1 MRFVTVGEA
10 PAVMMSPQSPVASA
24 FVKLTAMALL
34 QHPPTVELVVDEVEV
49 VVRDV
54 EVDVLV
60 RDVEVEVLVRDVEV
74 DVLVR
79 DGDVEVDVLV
89 RDVDVEVEVATTDVL
104 VRDVE
109 VEVDVLVRD
118 VEVEVEVATTDV
130 LVRDVEVEEDVDV
143 VAGGAV
149 ELLVE
154 LVDEVP
160 PPGVLQLFG
169 AGESLRLRTPSTFL
183 TSRPPNSAQ

>member
-79 DGDVEVDVLV
+79 DVDVEVDVLV
-89 RDVDVEVEVATTDVL
+89 RDVD
-104 VRDVE
+104 
-109 VEVDVLVRD
+109 
-118 VEVEVEVATTDV
+118 VEVEVATTDV

-154 LVDEVP
+154 LVDVVP

>member
-1 MRFVTVGEA
+1 MRFETVGA
-10 PAVMMSPQSPVASA
+10 PPAVMMSPQSPVASE

-34 QHPPTVELVVDEVEV
+34 QQPATVEVVVEDVDVDELEV

-60 RDVEVEVLVRDVEV
+60 RDVEVELE
-74 DVLVR
+74 
-79 DGDVEVDVLV
+79 VLV
-89 RDVDVEVEVATTDVL
+89 RDVD
-104 VRDVE
+104 

-118 VEVEVEVATTDV
+118 VEVELEVDALDV

-154 LVDEVP
+154 LVDVVP
-160 PPGVLQLFG
+160 PDGDPHALG
-169 AGESLRLRTPSTFL
+169 AGESLRLSTPSTFR
-183 TSRPPNSAQ
+183 T